1 MQQVT
6 DGSWKLKLGYSH
18 DICWERLPHIQHL
31 ELGDVVRNRYF
42 IAYDVRDPQRLLQ
55 VHKIMKG
62 YGDPVQYSVFVCK
75 LNGSE
80 IIMLKQD
87 IGEAMNFS
95 EDRLLIINTGAVE
108 KDTHNVE
115 VIGMSLEKQMEG
127 AIIV

>member
-1 MQQVT
+1 
-6 DGSWKLKLGYSH
+6 
-18 DICWERLPHIQHL
+18 
-31 ELGDVVRNRYF
+31 
-42 IAYDVRDPQRLLQ
+42 
-55 VHKIMKG
+55 MKG